1 MAGAAALPDLDID
14 PLGEDDAESGGNVD
28 WDYKDLAG
36 AKTDNQNYGSLQ
48 NNNKPPGSGRFN
60 INNLNDSD
68 DDDFL

>member
-14 PLGEDDAESGGNVD
+14 PLGEDSVDDGDNVD

-36 AKTDNQNYGSLQ
+36 AKNDNQNYGSIQ
-48 NNNKPPGSGRFN
+48 NNNRPAASGFN